1 MAETDASERQACG
14 AGDCS
19 YSVLR
24 KRGILACQSGPGD
37 CLSPILLEAQPSDF
51 YDETAAATTARI
63 NEIIAG
69 VPADRQG
76 RKLSFLRTP
85 YGLLLAWVQH
95 GGPTGPDAIPASADP
110 ATLAQALG
118 LKNV

>member
-1 MAETDASERQACG
+1 MKGTKDSQVQVCG
-14 AGDCS
+14 GGDCTF
-19 YSVLR
+19 SVA
-24 KRGILACQSGPGD
+24 KRRGLLVCQSGGGD
-37 CLSPILLEAQPSDF
+37 CLSPTLLEAARSNF
-51 YDETAAATTARI
+51 YDETVAATTARI

-95 GGPTGPDAIPASADP
+95 GGPTGPDAVPASADP
-110 ATLAQALG
+110 ETLAKALG